1 MAFTE
6 SNAADASTTV
16 DTKPAAEPAPAV
28 SQSPLSSNKKDVK
41 DVKDTKEV
49 KDAKG
54 IQDVKEVKDAKAIK
68 DVKDNAVTRQQVKGG
83 SPVNAPVPAKS
94 QPQPP
99 LDSTTKDKSDKSK
112 SKGGPVVGEDGEK
125 QLAGKGPKPLAT
137 VAKENG
143 GDAGNVHTESKA
155 KAKANTSES
164 SKKSNEKD
172 AQEKGTGEKLVKTSG
187 LAADGGNFDATKP
200 GAGKEADRKLN
211 SDSLVSFLVQLRPCC
226 IVYQGDIRNKY
237 LGGMMNNANFFFVPQ
252 QASWK
257 KKVSSAKPVVPRNP
271 TSQTQYPPAAKA
283 TRSQASRSESRT
295 SYILTR
301 IKESG

>member
-1 MAFTE
+1 METITNIAQSAVKAVWGSSPEQKEPVSGAQGDVAKGEPFDAGNKE

-200 GAGKEADRKLN
+200 GAGKEADRLMEEKGVQRET
-211 SDSLVSFLVQLRPCC
+211 SGSPKSHKPDS
-226 IVYQGDIRNKY
+226 
-237 LGGMMNNANFFFVPQ
+237 
-252 QASWK
+252 
-257 KKVSSAKPVVPRNP
+257 VSSGGKSHEKP
-271 TSQTQYPPAAKA
+271 S
-283 TRSQASRSESRT
+283 
-295 SYILTR
+295 
-301 IKESG
+301 IKERVKDKLHLNKD